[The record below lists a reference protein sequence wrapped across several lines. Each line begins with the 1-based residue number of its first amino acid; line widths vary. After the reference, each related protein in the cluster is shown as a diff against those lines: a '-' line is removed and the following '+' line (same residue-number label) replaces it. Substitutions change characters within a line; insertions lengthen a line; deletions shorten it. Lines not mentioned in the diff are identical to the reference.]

1 MRRFGLTLLGL
12 MAPLAAHGATLP
24 PPIAQA
30 SEGMVECYVPSHS
43 FKSCRSMASYA
54 LKPDG
59 SITSTSTTLLV
70 PKPVVIMTADS
81 AVTIKDRQ
89 VCGYV
94 TLESLGQA
102 SFTVDGAPASAEQ
115 TAKLRDHLQTGY
127 KPLLG
132 KEICTGYAAA
142 GDAMMTTVTIGG
154 VAQPSLGDLVIWV
167 SPSDGYKVQP

>member
-1 MRRFGLTLLGL
+1 MRRFGLVVLGV
-12 MAPLAAHGATLP
+12 MAPVVAQSATLP
-24 PPIAQA
+24 PPLAQA
-30 SEGMVECYVPSHS
+30 SQGRVECYVPSHS

-54 LKPDG
+54 LKADG
-59 SITSTSTTLLV
+59 SITSTSTTLLIH
-70 PKPVVIMTADS
+70 KPVVIMTADS

-102 SFTVDGAPASAEQ
+102 SFTVDGAPATPEQ
-115 TAKLRDHLQTGY
+115 TAQLRDHLQTGY

-132 KEICTGYAAA
+132 KEICTGYSAA

-154 VAQPSLGDLVIWV
+154 VAQPSQGDLVIWV